1 MAESGG
7 SSINPDHRKIQQ
19 AYEKALKTYGHR
31 ADVTGIDIGYKYQDG
46 TRRDEIVLRVHL
58 REKVDRD
65 LLSAAE
71 LLPAEI
77 DGVPLDVIQANYAP
91 SSNGALA
98 SNGILAL
105 AARRH
110 RRDPVQPGLS
120 ISHHLGTAGTIGA
133 IVYDRTDGAPCILS
147 NKHVLAEAALAEAGD
162 QILQPGRTD
171 GGRRNVD
178 AIARLR
184 RMYLG
189 VKGDAAIAALN

>member
-1 MAESGG
+1 MAESGA
-7 SSINPDHRKIQQ
+7 SSINSDHRKIEQ

-31 ADVTGIDIGYKYQDG
+31 ADVTGIDIGYNYKDG

-71 LLPAEI
+71 LLPPEV
-77 DGVPLDVIQANYAP
+77 DGVPLDVIQASYAP
-91 SSNGALA
+91 SANGALA
-98 SNGILAL
+98 ANGILAL

-133 IVYDRTDGAPCILS
+133 VVYDRTDGAACILS
-147 NKHVLAEAALAEAGD
+147 NHTK
-162 QILQPGRTD
+162 GR
-171 GGRRNVD
+171 
-178 AIARLR
+178 
-184 RMYLG
+184 
-189 VKGDAAIAALN
+189 